1 MKEKISSERRKFF
14 AKFGI
19 GTVVSTFMVESLG
32 AFKLFASSKQE
43 KKNSEQSVSI
53 SINPMAV
60 KRTKKG

>member
-14 AKFGI
+14 TKFGI
-19 GTVVSTFMVESLG
+19 GTLSVGILNIVP
-32 AFKLFASSKQE
+32 FKLFASPKQE